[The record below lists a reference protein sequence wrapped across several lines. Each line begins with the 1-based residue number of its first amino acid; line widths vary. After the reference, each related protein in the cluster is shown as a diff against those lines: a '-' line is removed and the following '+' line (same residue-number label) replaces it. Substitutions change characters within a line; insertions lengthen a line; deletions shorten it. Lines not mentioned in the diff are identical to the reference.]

1 MSVVASPTS
10 QPWPQEE
17 GENGAATYLLDQVQW
32 FDINQGEMSDT
43 IGEFLLVPEL
53 IIVG

>member
-1 MSVVASPTS
+1 MSVVASPIS
-10 QPWPQEE
+10 QLWPQEE
-17 GENGAATYLLDQVQW
+17 GENGVGTYLLDQVQW
-32 FDINQGEMSDT
+32 FDINQGEISDT